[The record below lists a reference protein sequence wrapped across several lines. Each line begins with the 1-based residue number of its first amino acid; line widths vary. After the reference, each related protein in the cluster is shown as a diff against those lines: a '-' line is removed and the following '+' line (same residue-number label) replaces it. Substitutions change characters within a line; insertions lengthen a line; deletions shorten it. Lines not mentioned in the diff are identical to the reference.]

1 MIDIKINP
9 AFEKKLKKFVSRRPE
24 YKDIICD
31 KIKLLSTNPNA
42 RELENHKLSGELKG
56 QRAISISED
65 YRITF
70 IEVEENV
77 YLLLNIGSHDV
88 VY

>member
-1 MIDIKINP
+1 MIDVKINA

-24 YKDIICD
+24 FKKIISE
-31 KIKLLSTNPNA
+31 KINLLSTDPTA

-56 QRAISISED
+56 QRAISISEE

-70 IEVEENV
+70 IEIEENV